1 MVVRKI
7 ISVLMAILILVPPT
21 QGWSQDAP
29 SAGSGVGT
37 STAPGSGSG
46 TSTAPGSGLM
56 GTPQGPAAA
65 APVGSTPDLKGQA
78 ELYLQQ
84 IPSALSSTQ
93 QKSAPA
99 QLLPKLSSQTLQTQQ
114 TQQSE
119 EQTPQKGAPPVPR
132 ELTPIEKLSAAQGMP
147 LTLFGFSLFNQPPS
161 SFLPVTAIPVGPDY
175 IIGPGDTMRINLW
188 GNVQGEYTPTV
199 DRNGQISI
207 PTVGIVQVSGLTF
220 KQLQEVLWREFSRLI
235 SNFQMNVTLDNLR
248 TIRIYVVGQA
258 QSPGSYS
265 ISSLS
270 TLINGLLAS
279 NGPSTSGSLR
289 DIQVRRQGR
298 TIVHF
303 DLYNFL
309 IAGDK
314 TKDIRL
320 MPEDVIFIP
329 YAGKRVGIGGPVKT
343 PGIYELKG
351 ERTLSELIHLAGGL
365 DPTTFKSRV
374 QVLRVKDRKE
384 MVLNEDDLEK
394 FLSGRYPD
402 IILSDGDI
410 FKVFSVPSVNIR
422 TVRITGPVQN
432 PGEFGYRDNMRV
444 KDLITFAGG
453 FLLQTNMEDA
463 ELTRVTVTPAGPQTS
478 RISIN
483 LRGVLAGNSRD
494 NILLRPNDYLFVRP
508 VPDWTLYK
516 LVSISG
522 EVKYPGNYTI
532 KKGETLS
539 SVLARAGG
547 FTDNAYPKGAF
558 FTRKAVQRMQSDH
571 LTQAL
576 NRLEAEMLS
585 TTAQVSQV
593 ALERE
598 DVERQRIT
606 MAQRQQFL
614 TKMRAIQP
622 LGRVV
627 IQIADPE
634 RLRGTPDDL
643 ELQEG
648 DSLVVPAIQQTVNVL
663 GSVVNPTAVVYD
675 PYLSV
680 RKYIAQ
686 AGGTTRHA
694 DVNRIYVIKVNGS
707 ALGGQGGII
716 FGNRA
721 VSARLDPGDTI
732 VVPEDLER
740 IPWLK
745 TVKDVATILGQIALT
760 AGIVFA
766 AIK

>member
-1 MVVRKI
+1 MAVRKI

-21 QGWSQDAP
+21 QAWSQEAP
-29 SAGSGVGT
+29 SAGAGT
-37 STAPGSGSG
+37 E

-56 GTPQGPAAA
+56 GTPQGPAPA

-84 IPSALSSTQ
+84 IPSALSPTQ

-99 QLLPKLSSQTLQTQQ
+99 QLLPKLPSQILQTQQ

-119 EQTPQKGAPPVPR
+119 ERTLQKGAPPVPR
-132 ELTPIEKLSAAQGMP
+132 ELTPIEKLSVAQGMP

-265 ISSLS
+265 VSSLS

-309 IAGDK
+309 IRGDK

-320 MPEDVIFIP
+320 MSEDVIFIP
-329 YAGKRVGIGGPVKT
+329 YAGKRAGIGGPVKT

-384 MVLNEDDLEK
+384 MVLTEDDLEK

-422 TVRITGPVQN
+422 TVRITGQVQN

-453 FLLQTNMEDA
+453 FLLQTNLEEA
-463 ELTRVTVTPAGPQTS
+463 ELTRVTVTPNGPETS
-478 RISIN
+478 RIYIN
-483 LRGVLAGNSRD
+483 LRRAMADMSRD
-494 NILLRPNDYLFVRP
+494 NILLKPNDLLAVRP
-508 VPDWTLYK
+508 VPDWHLYQM
-516 LVSISG
+516 VTIDG
-522 EVKYPGNYTI
+522 EVKFPGRFSI

-539 SVLARAGG
+539 GVLARAGG
-547 FTDNAYPKGAF
+547 LTDSAYKKGAI
-558 FTRKAVQRMQSDH
+558 FTREAVKKVQAEH
-571 LTQAL
+571 LKQAVDKI
-576 NRLEAEMLS
+576 EAEMIATS
-585 TTAQVSQV
+585 SQQTQTS
-593 ALERE
+593 LDKE
-598 DVERQRIT
+598 DVERQRVIL
-606 MAQRQQFL
+606 AQQQRFL
-614 TKMRAIQP
+614 AKMRTAVP

-627 IQIADPE
+627 IHVDDAE
-634 RLRGTPDDL
+634 RLRGTPNDL
-643 ELQEG
+643 QMEEG
-648 DSLVVPAIQQTVNVL
+648 DVVMVPKIQQTVNVL
-663 GSVVNPTAVVYD
+663 GSVVSPTAVVYD
-675 PYLSV
+675 PYLTV
-680 RKYIAQ
+680 KDYLAKV
-686 AGGTTRHA
+686 GGATKHA
-694 DVNRIYVIKVNGS
+694 DVKSLYVIKANGS
-707 ALGGQGGII
+707 ALSGGGNILFGG
-716 FGNRA
+716 R
-721 VSARLDPGDTI
+721 VTSMRLDPGDTI

-740 IPWLK
+740 VAWLK
-745 TVKDVATILGQIALT
+745 GVKDVATILGQFALM
-760 AGIVFA
+760 AGVVFA